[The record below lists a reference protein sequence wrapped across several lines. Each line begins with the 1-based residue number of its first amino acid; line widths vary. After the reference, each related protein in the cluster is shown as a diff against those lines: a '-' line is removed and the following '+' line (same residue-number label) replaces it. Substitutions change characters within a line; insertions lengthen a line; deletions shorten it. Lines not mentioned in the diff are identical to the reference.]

1 MTESTLPRTNTHTQT
16 QTLCSLLSP
25 RWMRTSPQSSQ
36 SVRDEFCVIHCD
48 QMRVCD
54 LGGAVWQSFP
64 VGFVLAPL
72 FPRSVAPLVP
82 FRHPPRSVPSAPVL
96 SRWGLSSLP
105 SRSPRSVPSPVGSVR
120 SFVPLSPPCPFRSVP
135 LVCSPP
141 PPLPSSLLSFRSAP
155 RFPRPF
161 SFPRSPNSTISFPS
175 LPALFVSLS
184 ARTSDSPA
192 RSCDTVFLPS
202 RYNV

>member
-72 FPRSVAPLVP
+72 FPRSP
-82 FRHPPRSVPSAPVL
+82 FPRS
-96 SRWGLSSLP
+96 
-105 SRSPRSVPSPVGSVR
+105 RSVPSPPSFRSVGPGSVSLGFVLVTLPLPSFR
-120 SFVPLSPPCPFRSVP
+120 SLSRWFRSFLRSPLASMSLSFCSLGLLPPPPPSLIPTVVPLGPSFPSSLFVPSFPQFHYFVPLTSRSFCQFVGAH
-135 LVCSPP
+135 V
-141 PPLPSSLLSFRSAP
+141 
-155 RFPRPF
+155 RF
-161 SFPRSPNSTISFPS
+161 
-175 LPALFVSLS
+175 AG
-184 ARTSDSPA
+184 A
-192 RSCDTVFLPS
+192 FL
-202 RYNV
+202 

>member
-120 SFVPLSPPCPFRSVP
+120 SFVPFSPPCPFRSVP

-141 PPLPSSLLSFRSAP
+141 PPPSLIPTVVPLGPSFPSSLFVP
-155 RFPRPF
+155 
-161 SFPRSPNSTISFPS
+161 SFPQFHYFVPLTSRSFCQ
-175 LPALFVSLS
+175 FVG
-184 ARTSDSPA
+184 AHVRFA
-192 RSCDTVFLPS
+192 GAFL
-202 RYNV
+202 